1 MVRHPYCLLVT
12 PDTLNQDLKMLGRR
26 KHSRFLLAEP
36 VDGSLRL
43 RDEVTIEVWGEEEV
57 VVISPEPIRPDERL
71 TLEIPG
77 DSRHRLSVRVSES
90 RPAVAD
96 DGVIRHRVRLSIED
110 RGTQSARDG
119 GHQP

>member
-1 MVRHPYCLLVT
+1 
-12 PDTLNQDLKMLGRR
+12 MLGRR
-26 KHSRFLLAEP
+26 KHSRFLLSEP
-36 VDGSLRL
+36 VDCSLRL
-43 RDEVTIEVWGEEEV
+43 RDEVAIEVWGEKEV

-77 DSRHRLSVRVSES
+77 DSRRRLSVRVSES

-110 RGTQSARDG
+110 RGTHSARDG
-119 GHQP
+119 GDQP

>member
-1 MVRHPYCLLVT
+1 
-12 PDTLNQDLKMLGRR
+12 MLGRR

-43 RDEVTIEVWGEEEV
+43 RDEVAIEVWGEEEV

-77 DSRHRLSVRVSES
+77 DSRLRLSVRVSES

-110 RGTQSARDG
+110 RGTHSARDG

>member
-1 MVRHPYCLLVT
+1 
-12 PDTLNQDLKMLGRR
+12 MLGRR
-26 KHSRFLLAEP
+26 KHSRFLLSEP

-43 RDEVTIEVWGEEEV
+43 RDEVAIEVWGEKEV

-77 DSRHRLSVRVSES
+77 DSRRRLSVRVSES

-110 RGTQSARDG
+110 RGTHSARDG
-119 GHQP
+119 GDQP